1 MTLPSTT
8 IDMLLDQIS
17 TTLKHLSQ
25 NGCRGFDCQPE
36 TLARI
41 SAWGSP
47 PAPAK
52 NLAAVRQELGDCRR
66 CGLSQQRTHIVFG
79 TGNPNARL
87 IFVGEGPGHEE
98 DQSGEPFVG
107 PAGQLLTKI
116 IKAMHLTR
124 AEVYIA
130 NIIKCRP
137 PANRNPDED
146 EIVTCMPFVKR
157 QIDAIKPDYIVAL
170 GKVAAQSLLGNREP
184 ISRLRGKF
192 YDFSGIKLMPTY
204 HPAYLLRNPAKKR
217 EVWNDM
223 QRLMKEMAH
232 ED

>member
-1 MTLPSTT
+1 MNTLGFMHKITGPF
-8 IDMLLDQIS
+8 LLLLVILALAPGRVQAALPDGFTQV
-17 TTLKHLSQ
+17 SQ
-25 NGCRGFDCQPE
+25 N
-36 TLARI
+36 
-41 SAWGSP
+41 SP
-47 PAPAK
+47 A
-52 NLAAVRQELGDCRR
+52 
-66 CGLSQQRTHIVFG
+66 ST
-79 TGNPNARL
+79 
-87 IFVGEGPGHEE
+87 EE